1 LIEAFC
7 ELKLSSSDL
16 TPYYLSR
23 LANLLGLNRLATMVS
38 GVGADNLD
46 DDGLKKFADFFDI
59 DRLVDMLLAQ
69 THTREERSSRR
80 LNTIDQQIGVL
91 NSTLRESDGRV
102 VELRELFLTR
112 FQVDSGLPDA
122 LRSVSSGSLTLD
134 EIERLKGMIFTTEER
149 AELLNELMEVLTS
162 IAQGNAQNDKL
173 VQRRGAEIRE
183 QDGLSQL
190 RSTTQI
196 LEELIAFYGIGR

>member
-69 THTREERSSRR
+69 INTREERSSRR